1 MPKRKTVKALLHG
14 IAKEF
19 TKGAGTAPKKIMTS
33 GGIARAYQRSISTE
47 KRAEDIKRRRD
58 EFELDKKKSAGNA
71 EKVNPQ
77 KVVKRDAVKEIK

>member
-14 IAKEF
+14 IAMEF

-58 EFELDKKKSAGNA
+58 EFELDKKESSAKA
-71 EKVNPQ
+71 ENSCPQ
-77 KVVKRDAVKEIK
+77 STVKRNAVKETK